1 MLSILQQGHSE
12 REAKLAENCQSR
24 VVATMVGLIIGL
36 VSAGDHIPDCLIT
49 IVTIVGAMATPL
61 LMLILGGNICAD
73 LVHKA
78 DNSSKWYTRDVI
90 RFAVAK
96 NVVFPLV
103 FLALLLWL
111 RPDSAVGLIVILQGV
126 VPPITAIPILVERCG
141 GNRRVASQFVVA
153 SFIFSVLSIPAFIYL
168 FNKFFPMPL

>member
-1 MLSILQQGHSE
+1 M
-12 REAKLAENCQSR
+12 
-24 VVATMVGLIIGL
+24 ATIVGLIIGL
-36 VSAGDHIPDCLIT
+36 VSAGDHTPDCLIT
-49 IVTIVGAMATPL
+49 IVTIVGAIAAPL

-111 RPDSAVGLIVILQGV
+111 RPDFAVGLIVILQGV